1 MKEGSSSHY
10 AGVNLYTIHDKRAGQ
25 YRAPFAMMSDGEAV
39 RAFMD
44 LLEDKDSLVGKHP
57 RDFALIKVGTWYQD
71 DAVFATLSG
80 GVLETLV
87 DGARLGS
94 SALEFGPAGSE
105 LDEKKEVKHEEIV

>member
-1 MKEGSSSHY
+1 MKEVSSSHY

-94 SALEFGPAGSE
+94 SALE
-105 LDEKKEVKHEEIV
+105 LDEKKEEDNEATV